1 MLDRRTFAA
10 ANWCRDGPLAVRRAT
25 GRTIM
30 LAYLFWHRPHS
41 TTTVKQYEE
50 ALLRFQQ
57 HLGQQEPPGFRG
69 SASFR
74 VADLPWL
81 GNQPG
86 YEDWC
91 LLDGSWA
98 LDPLNSFAVAGP
110 VVGAHDAAATQMD
123 EGYGGLYAL
132 VWGEPVL
139 PKQSTAVWLTR
150 PRGIQWRT
158 TLDALQL
165 PGTTLWRR
173 QMVLGPGK
181 EFALIVPP
189 GLNVAAPAGWS
200 ALAIERVRVDVPI
213 STRS

>member
-1 MLDRRTFAA
+1 
-10 ANWCRDGPLAVRRAT
+10 
-25 GRTIM
+25 M

-41 TTTVKQYEE
+41 TTTIKQYEE

-57 HLGQQEPPGFRG
+57 HLGQQDPPGFRG

-81 GNQPG
+81 GNLRG

-110 VVGAHDAAATQMD
+110 VVSAHDAAATQME

-132 VWGEPVL
+132 V
-139 PKQSTAVWLTR
+139 
-150 PRGIQWRT
+150 
-158 TLDALQL
+158 
-165 PGTTLWRR
+165 
-173 QMVLGPGK
+173 
-181 EFALIVPP
+181 
-189 GLNVAAPAGWS
+189 
-200 ALAIERVRVDVPI
+200 
-213 STRS
+213 